1 MKKRLLFLLS
11 MFVMTVAGG
20 VAGAAAPAEDKVLSG
35 RQESIVVISA
45 FAARG
50 DLDNLKTALAEGLD
64 AKALTVN
71 EEKEIL
77 TQLYAYA
84 GFPRSLN
91 ALGTLMTLLNERK
104 AAGIADTMGPDA
116 DPVDPNRDRYAIGD
130 TIQTELVGQPVAG
143 PLFDFAPTISQF
155 LKEHLF
161 CDVFERKIL
170 TWQEREFATIAMLAG
185 IGNVNAHFASHM
197 WTGMH
202 NGITGDQ
209 LKAMAVLLGRRVGKA
224 TGDNAMTVA
233 KSVLGE

>member
-11 MFVMTVAGG
+11 MFVMAFIGG
-20 VAGAAAPAEDKVLSG
+20 AVGAAAPAEDKALSA

-45 FAARG
+45 FAAQG
-50 DLDNLKTALAEGLD
+50 DLVNLKTALAEGLD
-64 AKALTVN
+64 NKVLTVN
-71 EEKEIL
+71 EEKELL

-104 AAGIADTMGPDA
+104 AAGIADAIGPDA

-161 CDVFERKIL
+161 CDV
-170 TWQEREFATIAMLAG
+170 
-185 IGNVNAHFASHM
+185 
-197 WTGMH
+197 TGMH

-209 LKAMAVLLGRRVGKA
+209 LKAMAELLSRRVGSA

-233 KSVLGE
+233 KRVLGE